1 MVYVVCP
8 KPHPT
13 KLLEHIVLF
22 VGAFCRSQEREAV
35 APVSFLDFPKSGS
48 GIVKGLVPR
57 NLLQNTIFSQERL
70 CEPFRT
76 VYEFVSIPA
85 LDTQLTHI
93 HRIALGRD
101 CLNDLAVQGLK
112 EELTAASTIR
122 AR

>member
-22 VGAFCRSQEREAV
+22 VGAFCRSQERKAV
-35 APVSFLDFPKSGS
+35 APVGFLDFPESGS
-48 GIVKGLVPR
+48 GIVKRLIPGDLF
-57 NLLQNTIFSQERL
+57 QDTILSQERFR
-70 CEPFRT
+70 EPFGT

-93 HRIALGRD
+93 HGIALGRN